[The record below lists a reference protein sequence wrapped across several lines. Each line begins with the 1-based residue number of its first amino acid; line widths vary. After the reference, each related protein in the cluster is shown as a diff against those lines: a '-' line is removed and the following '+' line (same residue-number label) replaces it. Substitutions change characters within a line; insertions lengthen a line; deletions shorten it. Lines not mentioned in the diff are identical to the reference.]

1 MKNLLLISLLFSTVS
16 LFGQGR
22 DLRMEIEIDHPTD
35 QYFVFPT
42 GEAGLIT
49 FHATD
54 SIVPKVE
61 DRLWRY
67 EKYTT
72 DFIKIWGGDITVR
85 RGLIF
90 QRQYWDGIML
100 HTLFMPE
107 KIRNRQ
113 PFQIISFNAETG
125 DVRNFEGVIPYRM
138 QLNDFSV
145 IHSFAYLGG
154 ETQMGKLETWGR
166 GLATGFVIPIFMG
179 VMNYNPDLVLYRV
192 FFKEDKA
199 REVKFDYYKANAV
212 HSLAPNDPARSMSV
226 VIQHSPKRK
235 LNKVYVK
242 EYAGDKLIKNLEV
255 NPKSH
260 NRLLTAKILHLN
272 RNEFLVMGTYGL
284 PYYDQKIWP
293 RIGSWITRIPL
304 KDQAQG
310 IYVAKFSYRAQE
322 FIKYY
327 NFAEFENFF
336 EAYGY
341 KEKKKIK
348 KKAKRKKKKGKQ
360 LVVEVSLLLHEII
373 EKEDEYVAVA
383 EAYVPVY
390 AQRSRFDP
398 LTGIVI
404 TSGRQEFI
412 GYRYTHAMVAGFD
425 KETGE
430 MTWDNSFPIWNI
442 ISEKLQQK
450 VQVISEE
457 RDSVTTLVYNK
468 EGYLLSRDIVKGE
481 VISNKQVRPIETEFM
496 SERIKSEYNSDIE
509 HWYDNHFLAWGYR
522 KIVDTDKK
530 IFSRDRN
537 KQVFYFYKVSY

>member
-1 MKNLLLISLLFSTVS
+1 MKNLLLITLLFSS
-16 LFGQGR
+16 IILFGQGN
-22 DLRMEIEIDHPTD
+22 DLRMEIEIDHTTD

-54 SIVPKVE
+54 SLIGKKY
-61 DRLWRY
+61 DRLWQY

-72 DFIKIWGGDITVR
+72 SFIKIWDGEIVIQG
-85 RGLIF
+85 GLIF
-90 QRQYWDGIML
+90 KKQYWDGDML
-100 HTLFMPE
+100 HLLFMPE

-113 PFQIISFNAETG
+113 PFQIISFQAETG
-125 DVRNFEGVIPYRM
+125 EVRSFEGVIPHRM

-145 IHSFAYLGG
+145 IKSFAYIGG
-154 ETQMGKLETWGR
+154 ETQMGKIEAWGR
-166 GLATGFVIPIFMG
+166 GIAVSFVFPIFMG
-179 VMNYNPDLVLYRV
+179 VMNYNPDLVLYRIW
-192 FFKEDKA
+192 FNEDKA
-199 REVKFDYYKANAV
+199 REVKFDYYKANSV

-235 LNKVYVK
+235 QNKVYVK
-242 EYAGDKLIKNLEV
+242 EYAADKLIKNLEF

-260 NRLLTAKILHLN
+260 NRLLTAKIRHLN
-272 RNEFLVMGTYGL
+272 RNEFLVIGTYGL

-293 RIGSWITRIPL
+293 RVGSWLTRVPL
-304 KDQAQG
+304 KDYAQG
-310 IYVAKFSYRAQE
+310 IYVAKFSYRGQQ

-341 KEKKKIK
+341 KEEKRIK

-360 LVVEVSLLLHEII
+360 LVLEVSLLVHEIL
-373 EKEDEYVAVA
+373 EKKDEYVAVA

-398 LTGIVI
+398 LTGLVI
-404 TSGRQEFI
+404 TSNKQEFI

-430 MTWDNSFPIWNI
+430 MKWDNSFPIWNI
-442 ISEKLQQK
+442 ISEKIQQK
-450 VQVISEE
+450 VQVVSEE
-457 RDSVTTLVYNK
+457 KDSVTTLVYNK

-481 VISNKQVRPIETEFM
+481 VISNKQMRPIETEFM
-496 SERIKSEYNSDIE
+496 NERIKSEYNSDIE
-509 HWYDNHFLAWGYR
+509 YWYDNHFLAWGYR
-522 KIVDTDKK
+522 KIVDTGEK
-530 IFSRDRN
+530 IFSKDRN